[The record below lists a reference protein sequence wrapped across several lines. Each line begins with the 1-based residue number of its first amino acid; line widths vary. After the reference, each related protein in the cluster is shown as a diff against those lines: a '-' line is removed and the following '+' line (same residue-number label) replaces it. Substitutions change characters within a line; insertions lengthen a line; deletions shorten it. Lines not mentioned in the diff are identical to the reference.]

1 LKDARTLCWESSV
14 QRTRAVQVVLGEGE
28 PGILRSILEAQG
40 FDVVAHAR
48 GDDELRR
55 IVPLTHPTVMVFDAG
70 ISALAVI
77 DAQIRS
83 DYVPIVVVW
92 PKDTYTSAA
101 EERVDPSS
109 ALLELGN
116 AVRRVVERHEPI
128 RIPEAEDD
136 EPTERVAAVSPPAFP
151 DRRAAGGGRHALV
164 LISAWAIALTA
175 LAAIGLAVPIAF
187 RAPEPTGTLH
197 PLRDR
202 PERALTADLEGPG
215 RRPAGAER
223 EPSCVGPAQVRMGPH
238 PVHGAAGGRGRG
250 CALGHAK
257 HGPPGTRGQGH
268 GRPDDPGKGSGRGEE
283 RGGPSKGKTSK
294 NDEAG
299 QGGAHRDHPR
309 QDERDDH
316 PAEHGGGDPGRGSRG
331 GTSDGD
337 GGGSDGPGK
346 SEGKD

>member
-1 LKDARTLCWESSV
+1 MQTA
-14 QRTRAVQVVLGEGE
+14 RAVQVVLGEGE

-40 FDVVAHAR
+40 FDVVGHAR

-92 PKDTYTSAA
+92 PKGTYTSAA

-136 EPTERVAAVSPPAFP
+136 EPTERMAAVSPPAFP
-151 DRRAAGGGRHALV
+151 DRPAAGRRRHALV
-164 LISAWAIALTA
+164 LIPAWAIAFTA
-175 LAAIGLAVPIAF
+175 LAAIGLAVPSAF

-202 PERALTADLEGPG
+202 PERALTAHREGPG
-215 RRPAGAER
+215 GRPADTER
-223 EPSCVGPAQVRMGPH
+223 ETSCVRVAHVRMGPH
-238 PVHGAAGGRGRG
+238 PVHGDAGSRGRG

-257 HGPPGTRGQGH
+257 HGAPGSRGQGH
-268 GRPDDPGKGSGRGEE
+268 GRPDDPGKGSRHGRGANA
-283 RGGPSKGKTSK
+283 GGPSKEHQNEKGSK
-294 NDEAG
+294 
-299 QGGAHRDHPR
+299 
-309 QDERDDH
+309 
-316 PAEHGGGDPGRGSRG
+316 GGDRPNDDPDGSEG
-331 GTSDGD
+331 
-337 GGGSDGPGK
+337 GGGSSDDGSDPSSEDERGGKAGRSGGDEGGSPGQGK
-346 SEGKD
+346 GSGKD

>member
-1 LKDARTLCWESSV
+1 
-14 QRTRAVQVVLGEGE
+14 VQVVLGEGE

-40 FDVVAHAR
+40 FDVVGHAR

-92 PKDTYTSAA
+92 PTGTYTSAA

-136 EPTERVAAVSPPAFP
+136 EPTERVTAVSPPASP
-151 DRRAAGGGRHALV
+151 DRPVAGRGRHALV

-175 LAAIGLAVPIAF
+175 LAAIGLAVPSAF
-187 RAPEPTGTLH
+187 REPEPTGTLH

-202 PERALTADLEGPG
+202 PERALTADREGPG
-215 RRPAGAER
+215 RRPADAER
-223 EPSCVGPAQVRMGPH
+223 EPSCVRPAHVRMGPH
-238 PVHGAAGGRGRG
+238 PVHGDAGGRGRG

-257 HGPPGTRGQGH
+257 HGAPGTRGQGD
-268 GRPDDPGKGSGRGEE
+268 GRPDDPGKGSGRGGANA
-283 RGGPSKGKTSK
+283 GGPSNEPQNQDGKEK
-294 NDEAG
+294 DEG
-299 QGGAHRDHPR
+299 K
-309 QDERDDH
+309 
-316 PAEHGGGDPGRGSRG
+316 RG
-331 GTSDGD
+331 GRAHDDPDGSG
-337 GGGSDGPGK
+337 GGGSDDGNDPPSQDEHGGSGGGEAGRSGGDAGGSPGQGK
-346 SEGKD
+346 GSGKD

>member
-1 LKDARTLCWESSV
+1 VK
-14 QRTRAVQVVLGEGE
+14 RTRAVQVVLGEGE

-40 FDVVAHAR
+40 FDVVGHAR

-92 PKDTYTSAA
+92 PKGTYTSAA

-136 EPTERVAAVSPPAFP
+136 EPSERVAAVSPPAFP
-151 DRRAAGGGRHALV
+151 DRRAAGRGRHALV
-164 LISAWAIALTA
+164 LVSAWAIALTA
-175 LAAIGLAVPIAF
+175 LAAIGLAVPNAF

-202 PERALTADLEGPG
+202 PERALTADREGPG

-223 EPSCVGPAQVRMGPH
+223 EPSCVRAAHVRMGPH
-238 PVHGAAGGRGRG
+238 PVHGDAGSRGRG
-250 CALGHAK
+250 CALGHEK
-257 HGPPGTRGQGH
+257 HGTPGTRGNGHGAEH
-268 GRPDDPGKGSGRGEE
+268 GRPDDPGKGSGRREE

-294 NDEAG
+294 GDEKERG
-299 QGGAHRDHPR
+299 GGHGDQGSQDVRD
-309 QDERDDH
+309 EH
-316 PAEHGGGDPGRGSRG
+316 PAEHRGSGSGRGGRG

-337 GGGSDGPGK
+337 GGGSNGPGK
-346 SEGKD
+346 SAGKD

>member
-1 LKDARTLCWESSV
+1 V

-40 FDVVAHAR
+40 FDVVGHAR

-116 AVRRVVERHEPI
+116 AVRRVAERHEPI
-128 RIPEAEDD
+128 RIPEAEDE
-136 EPTERVAAVSPPAFP
+136 EPIERMTAPSPPASP
-151 DRRAAGGGRHALV
+151 DRRGAGRGRHALV
-164 LISAWAIALTA
+164 VIAAWTIALTA
-175 LAAIGLAVPIAF
+175 LAAIGLAVPTVF
-187 RAPEPTGTLH
+187 RAPEATGSLH
-197 PLRDR
+197 PLRER
-202 PERALTADLEGPG
+202 PERALTADREGPR
-215 RRPAGAER
+215 RRPADGER
-223 EPSCVGPAQVRMGPH
+223 EAACDSHAHVRMGPH
-238 PVHGAAGGRGRG
+238 PVHGDAGGRGRA

-257 HGPPGTRGQGH
+257 HGAPGTRGLGH
-268 GRPDDPGKGSGRGEE
+268 GRPDDPGKGSGRGNEE
-283 RGGPSKGKTSK
+283 RGGPSKGKTSRS
-294 NDEAG
+294 DDG
-299 QGGAHRDHPR
+299 DRGGDQGGDPGHD
-309 QDERDDH
+309 DRDDH
-316 PAEHGGGDPGRGSRG
+316 PTGHGDGGSGPGGRGG
-331 GTSDGD
+331 ASDSD
-337 GGGSDGPGK
+337 GGSDGAGK
-346 SEGKD
+346 GSGKGSGKD